1 MDSALEILG
10 FLIGTSTGLF
20 LLISLM
26 VLLPGASRDTEAPS
40 DVVWLG
46 GPRHSEH
53 GVSTANLVLANR
65 RAHWA
70 PVPEADWPRMA
81 ETAEPG
87 GQLGGA
93 SAGW

>member
-20 LLISLM
+20 LLISLV
-26 VLLPGASRDTEAPS
+26 VLLPGAGRGRQAPS

-46 GPRHSEH
+46 GPSHSEH
-53 GVSTANLVLANR
+53 GVSTAGLVLAGR

-70 PVPEADWPRMA
+70 PTPEVDWPAEA

-87 GQLGGA
+87 RNLGGA